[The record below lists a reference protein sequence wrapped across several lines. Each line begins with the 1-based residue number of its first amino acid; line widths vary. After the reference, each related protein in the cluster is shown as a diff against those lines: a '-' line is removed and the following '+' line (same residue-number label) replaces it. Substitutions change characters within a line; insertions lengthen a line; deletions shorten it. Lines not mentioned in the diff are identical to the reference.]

1 MYIDLNTCNVK
12 GRGVRERGGREG
24 RGERIRDEREG
35 EWGRERIREGVG
47 RG

>member
-12 GRGVRERGGREG
+12 GRGVWERGGREG
-24 RGERIRDEREG
+24 RGERIMDEREG
-35 EWGRERIREGVG
+35 EWGRERIREGRG